1 MKTFN
6 EWNRLS
12 LSFAEKMTL
21 LQNRIYAVSSAYS
34 GLNSTAIYSVGMGI
48 GVSPTSAT
56 PAAPDINDLVSEI
69 DELWAEMKS
78 DINTAKTAKK
88 KTK

>member
-21 LQNRIYAVSSAYS
+21 LQNRIYAVSSAYT
-34 GLNSTAIYSVGMGI
+34 GLSSTSIYSVGMGI
-48 GVSPTSAT
+48 GVSPAATT

-69 DELWAEMKS
+69 DELWSEMKA
-78 DINTAKTAKK
+78 DIKTAKTAKK